1 MEVRYL
7 AYALALLLAVTLVLV
22 AAMLRG
28 RWKANSAAQHRHET
42 DQADMAKTRRELL
55 KQSLEG

>member
-7 AYALALLLAVTLVLV
+7 AYALALLLAITLVLV

-28 RWKANSAAQHRHET
+28 RWKANSPAKHLHET